1 MQFSLNS
8 IFLSWKML
16 EVIKMIGKFS
26 EGSFMEASLEIFLP
40 YLVTML
46 LFSLNFK
53 TFYKGN
59 ICVTSI

>member
-1 MQFSLNS
+1 
-8 IFLSWKML
+8 ML
-16 EVIKMIGKFS
+16 EVVKMIGKFS
-26 EGSFMEASLEIFLP
+26 EGNFMEASLEIFLP
-40 YLVTML
+40 YLVTTL